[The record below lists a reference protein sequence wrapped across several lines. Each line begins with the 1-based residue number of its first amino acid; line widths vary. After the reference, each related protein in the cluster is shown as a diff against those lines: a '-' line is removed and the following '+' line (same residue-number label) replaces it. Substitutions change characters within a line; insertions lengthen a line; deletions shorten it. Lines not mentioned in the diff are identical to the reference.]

1 MSKAYYSQ
9 AHRTYNPSKG
19 NYSTYTD
26 AVNTIPAGRTR
37 EVTRGALRVAPP
49 NTPRQVVTTPTDRA
63 FDVLGTA
70 AGAVGSASALFPAL
84 APVAAVGGVGYGIYK
99 LGKSFDLW

>member
-1 MSKAYYSQ
+1 MSKAFYTQ
-9 AHRTYNPSKG
+9 AQRKYDPSSG
-19 NYSTYTD
+19 SNRNYTNVT
-26 AVNTIPAGRTR
+26 NTIPAGRSR
-37 EVTRGALRVAPP
+37 DYVRGTLGVVPP
-49 NTPRQVVTTPTDRA
+49 NTPKQVVSSPTDRA